1 MASIRS
7 LKKIQARVEVGIS
20 YRDYSTTLG
29 DVKFDVDE
37 FLASPEAKDKL
48 ELANSI
54 RKTLRH
60 YIYAKGIWG
69 LKISGQSSITTD
81 INSISMPELR
91 EVVKTLLEDYPKI
104 KDIAKVYKYSGG
116 KPCIM
121 MDEVISFIWK
131 EAAEE
136 LNKIR

>member
-1 MASIRS
+1 
-7 LKKIQARVEVGIS
+7 
-20 YRDYSTTLG
+20 
-29 DVKFDVDE
+29 
-37 FLASPEAKDKL
+37 
-48 ELANSI
+48 
-54 RKTLRH
+54 
-60 YIYAKGIWG
+60 
-69 LKISGQSSITTD
+69 
-81 INSISMPELR
+81 MPELR